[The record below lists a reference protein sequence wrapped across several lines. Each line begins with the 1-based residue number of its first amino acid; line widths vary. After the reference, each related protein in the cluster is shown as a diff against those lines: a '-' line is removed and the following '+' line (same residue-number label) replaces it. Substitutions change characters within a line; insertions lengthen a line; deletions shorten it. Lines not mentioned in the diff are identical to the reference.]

1 MFAGYSWYKII
12 SLFKKYEKL
21 PIYEV
26 ILDDFSTSYFYRGA
40 VYYKVNINCNG
51 IIKKVDTNPYFSNS
65 FMSVCCP
72 SEYNNKKVVGLYDEK
87 KDKLYVI
94 KLLN

>member
-21 PIYEV
+21 PIYGV

-51 IIKKVDTNPYFSNS
+51 IIK
-65 FMSVCCP
+65 
-72 SEYNNKKVVGLYDEK
+72 
-87 KDKLYVI
+87 I
-94 KLLN
+94 W